1 MKTESQSVPA
11 RLRGRIT
18 AAANILTGVLLAGG
32 AATSAYAQGQMA
44 TGLISGSGSGPYNY
58 TLTFDNAVNA
68 TSPIGSVW
76 YAWTPGQ
83 FYLPGTPASA
93 SAPAGWTATVSGAS
107 VQYVA
112 TTGTFDI
119 PPGGSLSG
127 FGYQASF
134 SPAQLA
140 AAPNSGL
147 SVAYSGGLF
156 SDAGVTFDVAIQA
169 VPEPSTLILSCCGL
183 AGLGLL
189 GYRRSRVG

>member
-11 RLRGRIT
+11 RLGGRIA
-18 AAANILTGVLLAGG
+18 AAANILTGLLLAGG

-58 TLTFDNAVNA
+58 TLTFDNAANA

-169 VPEPSTLILSCCGL
+169 VPEPSTLMLACCGL
-183 AGLGLL
+183 AGLGLF
-189 GYRRSRVG
+189 GYRRSRVS